1 MNWYDDHDLSDFGLD
16 DEVNEDGGDLL
27 DGVES
32 DEFDGD
38 LGLDDVS
45 EVGDVH

>member
-1 MNWYDDHDLSDFGLD
+1 MTLD
-16 DEVNEDGGDLL
+16 DAHDSNGFGWDDVVDDGGDLL

-32 DEFDGD
+32 DELDDD

-45 EVGDVH
+45 EVGDVR

>member
-1 MNWYDDHDLSDFGLD
+1 MNEG
-16 DEVNEDGGDLL
+16 GGDLL

-32 DEFDGD
+32 DEFDDD

-45 EVGDVH
+45 EVGDVR

>member
-1 MNWYDDHDLSDFGLD
+1 M
-16 DEVNEDGGDLL
+16 NEDGGDLL

-32 DEFDGD
+32 DELDDD